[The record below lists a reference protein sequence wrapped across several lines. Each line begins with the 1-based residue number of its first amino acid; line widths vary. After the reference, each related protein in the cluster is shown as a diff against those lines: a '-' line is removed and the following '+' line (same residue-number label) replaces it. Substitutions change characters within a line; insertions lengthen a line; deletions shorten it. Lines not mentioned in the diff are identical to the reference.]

1 MILERDCIGYSI
13 DRAIKV
19 DSITVSNFE
28 KIEMLSD
35 CTNYQI
41 HQYNWVDPIKYKEKL
56 ISKST
61 KSVSMIYFKNQLTI
75 FLFGNSES
83 NISYVESRLKRLFSV
98 KFKKVDLYPKI
109 INKLSSNNYKLKVIN
124 IQFVRVKDNLEK
136 WVSIDAIGLSKNEFL
151 KIINEEN
158 PQTISLYDELNK
170 AYFSVDI
177 NSSLSFNDTTT
188 ISDIVGV
195 LEYVSSCIS

>member
-1 MILERDCIGYSI
+1 MILERDCVAYSI
-13 DRAIKV
+13 NSAIKI
-19 DSITVSNFE
+19 DSKRVSNFE
-28 KIEMLSD
+28 EIEMLSD
-35 CTNYQI
+35 CITYQI
-41 HQYNWVDPIKYKEKL
+41 HRYNWVDPIRYKEKL

-83 NISYVESRLKRLFSV
+83 NISYVESRLKRLFPIH
-98 KFKKVDLYPKI
+98 FERVDLYPKI
-109 INKLSSNNYKLKVIN
+109 INKLSSNNHKFNVIN

-136 WVSIDAIGLSKNEFL
+136 WVSIDTNGLSKIEL
-151 KIINEEN
+151 VKILSEEK

-170 AYFSVDI
+170 TYFSVDV
-177 NSSLSFNDTTT
+177 NSSLSFNDTST

-195 LEYVSSCIS
+195 LEYVSLCIS